1 LNQLPESA
9 QQLTET
15 NQSQD
20 ALRESNFRLQ
30 LAVES
35 ANIGIYELN
44 VKNGELLWDDRVR
57 AQWGLPPGVPVDYNT
72 FLKGVHPDDREATQA
87 AIDRAL
93 DPNGDGRCRVEFR
106 VIGIQDGIER
116 WIVGTGQ
123 VFFENGQAER
133 LVGTT
138 FDITARKHAEQRL
151 RESEERFRTLADSSP
166 VPIWVTDASGGIEFL
181 NAAYSDFFGVTLEDV
196 RGPKWAM
203 LLHPDDADP
212 YVGAYYEALRQRKP
226 FRSEARVRR
235 GDGEWRWV
243 DTRGVPRFSEGGEF
257 LGHVG
262 SSPDVTEMKIAQ
274 QALRESEE
282 QFRASFEIS
291 TVGMAQADPIT
302 GRLLRVNRRY
312 CEMTGYSEA
321 EVLQLSIRTLP
332 IQKIKPPTLNVFSV
346 SGAVRCRNTGPKSG
360 TCEKTEELFG
370 LRQRPISCAMRAVNR
385 REPWRSLLTL
395 RVASKPKRP
404 CVKARLNSAPVLSW
418 PQ

>member
-1 LNQLPESA
+1 M
-9 QQLTET
+9 
-15 NQSQD
+15 
-20 ALRESNFRLQ
+20 
-30 LAVES
+30 
-35 ANIGIYELN
+35 
-44 VKNGELLWDDRVR
+44 
-57 AQWGLPPGVPVDYNT
+57 
-72 FLKGVHPDDREATQA
+72 
-87 AIDRAL
+87 
-93 DPNGDGRCRVEFR
+93 
-106 VIGIQDGIER
+106 
-116 WIVGTGQ
+116 
-123 VFFENGQAER
+123 FFENGQAER

-151 RESEERFRTLADSSP
+151 RESEGDFALWPTVHPFQSGS
-166 VPIWVTDASGGIEFL
+166 DASGGVEFL

-212 YVGAYYEALRQRKP
+212 YVGAYYEALRQRQP
-226 FRSEARVRR
+226 FRAEARVRR

-312 CEMTGYSEA
+312 CEMTGYSESRVA
-321 EVLQLSIRTLP
+321 ATLHTGHYP
-332 IQKIKPPTLNVFSV
+332 SRRSNPTLNVSSV
-346 SGAVRCRNTGPKSG
+346 WGAARCRNTGLKS
-360 TCEKTEELFG
+360 
-370 LRQRPISCAMRAVNR
+370 A
-385 REPWRSLLTL
+385 TL
-395 RVASKPKRP
+395 RKDGRRSYLGCGNGQSRAQRERSTDANRGGHTTLRSQASRSGL
-404 CVKARLNSAPVLSW
+404 A
-418 PQ
+418 